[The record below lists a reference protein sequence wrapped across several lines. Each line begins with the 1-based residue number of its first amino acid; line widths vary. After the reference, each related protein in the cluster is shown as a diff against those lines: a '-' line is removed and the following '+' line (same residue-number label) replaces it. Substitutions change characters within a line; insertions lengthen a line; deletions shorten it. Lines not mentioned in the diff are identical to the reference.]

1 MEKKLTIKFLEFLE
15 PITEANPIEK
25 VINAFMVDNFDKP
38 PASTS
43 NDNDAGIIFLKRL
56 TAKKLINVIDN
67 PYDQI
72 SLGWEYTSGEDICKR
87 WWDSTTEPTKAIL
100 TEDGLEY
107 LHNYRVNEILL
118 ETNISS
124 RDTNASIKDTNES
137 VRKNITAQIIL
148 GIVSVL
154 AIVITAIIAVMAY
167 NKGDSENLI
176 LIRKAMQRQDSILQ
190 SIQLSQ
196 KGIDTSLRIMAKK
209 TSQKKN

>member
-1 MEKKLTIKFLEFLE
+1 MEKTLAIKFLEFLE
-15 PITEANPIEK
+15 PITEANPTEK
-25 VINAFMVDNFDKP
+25 IINDFMVANFERP
-38 PASTS
+38 LPNTS
-43 NDNDAGIIFLKRL
+43 NANDAGIIFLQRL
-56 TAKKLINVIDN
+56 TSKKLINVINN

-72 SLGWEYTSGEDICKR
+72 SFGWEFTTGDEICKR

-124 RDTNASIKDTNES
+124 RDTNASIKETNDA
-137 VRKNITAQIIL
+137 VKKNITAQIIL

-167 NKGDSENLI
+167 YKPDSENLI
-176 LIRKAMQRQDSILQ
+176 LLRKAVQRQDSILQ
-190 SIQLSQ
+190 NIQQSQ
-196 KGIDTSLRIMAKK
+196 KGIDTSLKIMAKK
-209 TSQKKN
+209 TLPKN